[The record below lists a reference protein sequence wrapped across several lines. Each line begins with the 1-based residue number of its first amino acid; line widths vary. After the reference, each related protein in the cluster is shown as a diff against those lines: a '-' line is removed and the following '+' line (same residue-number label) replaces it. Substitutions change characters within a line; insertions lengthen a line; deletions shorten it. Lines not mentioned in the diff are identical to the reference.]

1 MLKKVLCFF
10 QRGIPKFYQYV
21 VLGLFF
27 LILFYLAFLSLI
39 STSGVYSSEVTYFV
53 QDSIILNLAAFL
65 VVLLL
70 ACAIKIFR
78 PTAHWLQCIQ
88 TDSQLFFRYRRI
100 LLAILAAVAVIWVL
114 AIQCQPGADQLAVQ
128 NAVYGLNTGDYSSFT
143 DGYIAMR
150 HHQLSFTWIS
160 YLFSVVFGSYNS
172 VAFQVFNVVGLV
184 LFCREFSEVCILS
197 GLSRKISLATVF
209 TGILFYPLIMYCSF
223 VYGNIWGLAL
233 SLLAIRF
240 ALQFLQQ
247 HRCRYAVLAALVILA
262 GICFKF
268 NYIIFL
274 IGILLYAVVE
284 TIRQKKVKLLLLPVL
299 LILSILIQSMLP
311 VALARQVTGDSMDR
325 GASTW
330 AWAAMGLQREGPF
343 CPGWYNNY
351 DVYSYWDS
359 EENPQVQSELAKQNL
374 ADSIGFF
381 TSHPGEALRFF
392 TVKTAS
398 QWNNPTFQCYW
409 ITQNSSTSFQQSSW
423 VSWFTSENGMALGRS
438 YLNLLQFVILAGSLL
453 YCVLYWKDPKKL
465 AFLMLAMIFVGGFLF
480 HIVWEAKAQYTLSY
494 FVLLIPYAIAG
505 YSKMSGQII
514 LFCKRAHQG
523 KIQIKA
529 KQFWKSKIPLIV
541 LTVAMIVLLSVCY
554 SGGRLSYLSGDT
566 ANYAQQTEISQS
578 A

>member
-1 MLKKVLCFF
+1 MWWDWYC
-10 QRGIPKFYQYV
+10 
-21 VLGLFF
+21 
-27 LILFYLAFLSLI
+27 
-39 STSGVYSSEVTYFV
+39 VY
-53 QDSIILNLAAFL
+53 
-65 VVLLL
+65 
-70 ACAIKIFR
+70 
-78 PTAHWLQCIQ
+78 
-88 TDSQLFFRYRRI
+88 
-100 LLAILAAVAVIWVL
+100 
-114 AIQCQPGADQLAVQ
+114 
-128 NAVYGLNTGDYSSFT
+128 
-143 DGYIAMR
+143 
-150 HHQLSFTWIS
+150 
-160 YLFSVVFGSYNS
+160 
-172 VAFQVFNVVGLV
+172 
-184 LFCREFSEVCILS
+184 REFSEVCILS

-247 HRCRYAVLAALVILA
+247 HRCRYAVLAALAILA

-299 LILSILIQSMLP
+299 LIISILIQSMLP
-311 VALARQVTGDSMDR
+311 VALARQVTGDPMDR

-381 TSHPGEALRFF
+381 SSHPGEALRFF

-409 ITQNSSTSFQQSSW
+409 ITQNPSASFQQSSW
-423 VSWFTSENGMALGRS
+423 VSWFTSENGNGFGNILFEFASIRYFGWFSVVLCIVLERS
-438 YLNLLQFVILAGSLL
+438 QE
-453 YCVLYWKDPKKL
+453 
-465 AFLMLAMIFVGGFLF
+465 VGFFNVSDDFCGWLF
-480 HIVWEAKAQYTLSY
+480 
-494 FVLLIPYAIAG
+494 IPYCLG
-505 YSKMSGQII
+505 SKSTVYAK
-514 LFCKRAHQG
+514 LFC
-523 KIQIKA
+523 I
-529 KQFWKSKIPLIV
+529 
-541 LTVAMIVLLSVCY
+541 
-554 SGGRLSYLSGDT
+554 
-566 ANYAQQTEISQS
+566 ANPICNRRI
-578 A
+578 